1 MDLINLR
8 FLFYG
13 YSAAF
18 LIIFGF
24 ILILVSRGRKIERE
38 LTRLKALAEDG
49 VGHDKDRA

>member
-13 YSAAF
+13 YTAAF

-24 ILILVSRGRKIERE
+24 ILILVSRSRKIERE

>member
-13 YSAAF
+13 YTAGF

-24 ILILVSRGRKIERE
+24 ILILVSRGRKIDKE
-38 LTRLKALAEDG
+38 LTRLKSLVEDG
-49 VGHDKDRA
+49 GGHDKDRV